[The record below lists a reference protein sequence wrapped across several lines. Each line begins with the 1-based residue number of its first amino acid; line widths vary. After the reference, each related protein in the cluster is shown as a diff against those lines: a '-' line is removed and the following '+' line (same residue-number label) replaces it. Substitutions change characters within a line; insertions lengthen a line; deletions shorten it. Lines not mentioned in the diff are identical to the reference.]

1 MGNSISLGSAYIDQD
16 ISGSANLGHG
26 TTATQ
31 ATATLGFYGVTPV
44 VQRPYSSVVHLS
56 SDLTSSST
64 FSTAHLNA
72 VNEIQKT
79 FVALGW
85 WATA

>member
-44 VQRPYSSVVHLS
+44 IQRPYTSGVHLS
-56 SDLTSSST
+56 GEIATST
-64 FSTAHLNA
+64 DFAADQLA
-72 VNEIQKT
+72 ALNEIQAT